1 MSPRAPEETQRIR
14 EERQAEILAAA
25 TELFAGKGFHETK
38 VSEIAA
44 RAGVSQGTVYWYFD
58 SKEALFEAAFR
69 NQFETFVQPLYE
81 IVADQERSTA
91 KKLMDIAEA
100 SIDVFAN
107 NIELVFV
114 MLQVMATQEVAGI
127 ITHDFREYYDEFKV
141 ILTPLFEELGDP
153 DPAATTSMYIAVLDG
168 LMLQCLLGPDWFD
181 RDRVLAQ
188 IKAKFNLKE
197 G

>member
-1 MSPRAPEETQRIR
+1 MTPRTPDRTQKIR
-14 EERQAEILAAA
+14 EERQAQILAAA
-25 TELFAGKGFHETK
+25 LELFAEKGLHNTR

-58 SKEALFEAAFR
+58 SKEALFEAAFMS
-69 NQFETFVQPLYE
+69 QFDVFVQPLYE
-81 IVADQERSTA
+81 LVADEERSTVD
-91 KKLMDIAEA
+91 KLVDIARA
-100 SIDVFAN
+100 SIDLFADN
-107 NIELVFV
+107 VELAFV
-114 MLQVMATQEVAGI
+114 MLQVMATQEVASVL
-127 ITHDFREYYDEFKV
+127 THDFREYYNQFKV

-188 IKAKFNLKE
+188 IKEKFHLKE